1 MEHRNSFIY
10 NIKIKNNYRRLKI
23 MLNKIK
29 FHRYY
34 MSSIFILVLS
44 IVFAACSNDSN
55 PVDANPSGTSKVSG
69 RVTTSDGL
77 PKTLG
82 KNGGVASTQ
91 GGGVQGAVVIL
102 AQVQADGSL
111 NTVSTQSVTTDVD
124 GKFTVETKL
133 SGAKNLVVVATQGS
147 TTWKA
152 VVSSTVQAGTTVYA
166 PPVNTEA
173 TTEAEI
179 FIRLKAAGKT
189 NVVSQ
194 SDVQLYV
201 NADVAAQIK
210 GNANAEDQF
219 ITCLENEAK
228 TRTQVSSNSY
238 FGITSSQIQT
248 IVDARAQAQA
258 SFEAALY
265 AAGESQS
272 ASETEWNNY
281 QRAMIS
287 AYTNAGV
294 KVEAYAKLMGISSK
308 AFVNSAA
315 SMSSS
320 AYIAASKSYY
330 LRLALVLKTAAEA
343 KFQEAGAS
351 SSQISAVASAGTSL
365 SASIKNSTTFNQMMD
380 AFAQYHSSVVAQLKL
395 TFSAYANT
403 IDTIEAGVNG
413 MGGMKAILNTAIG
426 VAVSTDVIVN
436 AYVNF
441 FNSCKTVTQTAMT
454 GASSAQVSAVSDILI
469 LVNMN

>member
-1 MEHRNSFIY
+1 
-10 NIKIKNNYRRLKI
+10 
-23 MLNKIK
+23 MLNKRK
-29 FHRYY
+29 FHRNYVF
-34 MSSIFILVLS
+34 SILILVLS
-44 IVFAACSNDSN
+44 IVFAACSNDNN
-55 PVDANPSGTSKVSG
+55 PVDSNPSGTSKVSG

-77 PKTLG
+77 SKTLG
-82 KNGGVASTQ
+82 KNGGAASTQ

-111 NTVSTQSVTTDVD
+111 STVSTQSVTTDVD

-133 SGAKNLVVVATQGS
+133 SGVKNLVVVATQSS

-152 VVSSTVQAGTTVYA
+152 VVSSTVQTGTTVYA

-219 ITCLENEAK
+219 ITCLENEA
-228 TRTQVSSNSY
+228 TARTQASSNSY
-238 FGITSSQIQT
+238 FGITSSQTQA

-281 QRAMIS
+281 QRAIIS

-294 KVEAYAKLMGISSK
+294 KVEAYAKLMGGISSK

-315 SMSSS
+315 SMSSN
-320 AYIAASKSYY
+320 AYMAASKSYY
-330 LRLALVLKTAAEA
+330 LRLALVLKTATEV

-351 SSQISAVASAGTSL
+351 SSQMSTVASAGTSL
-365 SASIKNSTTFNQMMD
+365 SASIKNSITFNQMMD

-395 TFSAYANT
+395 TFSAYANA
-403 IDTIEAGVNG
+403 IDTIEAGMNG
-413 MGGMKAILNTAIG
+413 MGGMKAILNTAVG
-426 VAVSTDVIVN
+426 ASVSTDVIVN

-441 FNSCKTVTQTAMT
+441 FNSCKTAAQTAMT
-454 GASSAQVSAVSDILI
+454 GASSAQVNSVSEILI